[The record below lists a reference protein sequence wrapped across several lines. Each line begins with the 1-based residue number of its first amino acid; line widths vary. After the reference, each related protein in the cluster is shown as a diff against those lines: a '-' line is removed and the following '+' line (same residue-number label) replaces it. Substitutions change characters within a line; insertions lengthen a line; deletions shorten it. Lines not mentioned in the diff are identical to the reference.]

1 MTMITVIII
10 IIIIIIITVIK
21 KEHSKYQY
29 DEKFRNFI
37 ALSCHKYASY

>member
-1 MTMITVIII
+1 MTMITVI